1 MTILRE
7 RDSINNTKI
16 QACLGV
22 YCSGGNIYMDDVG
35 GFGIT
40 TNLAG
45 QINCHFIFNALNTLK
60 YSVITGKTDACSLID
75 DIAAYMQY
83 RIRAVCGFEMVL
95 FSEEIRNMKSY
106 INLEQARFSYVSAE
120 YNLEDTDFTLP
131 SMSVIFLVEN
141 AIHHGL
147 LAKGDGG
154 KVHIGSYRDN
164 LFHCIE
170 VCDNGTGIGE
180 YKGQYPESSNNG
192 IGNLAALAMRI
203 ESMAEGRLL
212 VESVPGEGTRA
223 VIKIPV

>member
-1 MTILRE
+1 
-7 RDSINNTKI
+7 
-16 QACLGV
+16 
-22 YCSGGNIYMDDVG
+22 MDDVG

-60 YSVITGKTDACSLID
+60 YSVITGKPDACSLID

-147 LAKGDGG
+147 LAKRDGG

>member
-1 MTILRE
+1 
-7 RDSINNTKI
+7 
-16 QACLGV
+16 
-22 YCSGGNIYMDDVG
+22 MDDIG
-35 GFGIT
+35 ECGIT
-40 TNLAG
+40 TDLAG

-60 YSVITGKTDACSLID
+60 YSVIMGKPDACCLID

-83 RIRAVCGFEMVL
+83 RRRAVCGFEMVL
-95 FSEEIRNMKSY
+95 LDEEIRNMKSY
-106 INLEQARFSYVSAE
+106 INLEQARFSYVHAE

-154 KVHIGSYRDN
+154 KVQIKSYKDN
-164 LFHCIE
+164 MFYYAE
-170 VCDNGTGIGE
+170 VCDNGTGIEKFNG
-180 YKGQYPESSNNG
+180 KYPKSSNNG

-203 ESMAEGRLL
+203 ESMAGGSLL

>member
-1 MTILRE
+1 
-7 RDSINNTKI
+7 
-16 QACLGV
+16 
-22 YCSGGNIYMDDVG
+22 MDDVG

-60 YSVITGKTDACSLID
+60 YSVITGKPDACSLID

>member
-1 MTILRE
+1 MSTYKDL
-7 RDSINNTKI
+7 
-16 QACLGV
+16 
-22 YCSGGNIYMDDVG
+22 MDDG
-35 GFGIT
+35 SYICNDGTGYRETTGIADG
-40 TNLAG
+40 L
-45 QINCHFIFNALNTLK
+45 NCHFIFNAFNTLK
-60 YSVITGKTDACSLID
+60 YSVISGKSGTCGMID
-75 DIAAYMQY
+75 DLAGYMRY
-83 RIRAVCGFEMVL
+83 RIEVMCGFERVP
-95 FSEEIRNMKSY
+95 FREEIKHVKSY
-106 INLEQARFSYVSAE
+106 INLEMARFSRVNAE

-154 KVHIGSYRDN
+154 KVHIKSYRDN
-164 LFHCIE
+164 LFHYAE

-180 YKGQYPESSNNG
+180 YKGKYPESSNNG

-203 ESMAEGRLL
+203 ESMAGGSLL

>member
-1 MTILRE
+1 
-7 RDSINNTKI
+7 
-16 QACLGV
+16 
-22 YCSGGNIYMDDVG
+22 MDDVG